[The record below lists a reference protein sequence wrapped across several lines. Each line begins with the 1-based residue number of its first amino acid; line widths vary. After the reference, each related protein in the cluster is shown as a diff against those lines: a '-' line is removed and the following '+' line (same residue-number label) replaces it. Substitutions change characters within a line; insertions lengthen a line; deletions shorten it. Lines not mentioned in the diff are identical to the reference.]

1 MNSNVKCIIPLL
13 LLVSSAAPV
22 AAEPAPVSDLNAQ
35 STSSSTTSNNQSV
48 TPTQRTSESSIEKLE
63 RLLKS
68 GNRVQLAMQQ
78 QLDEIATEL
87 SELRGNVERN
97 SYDLSQ
103 MLERQRDL
111 YRELEAVRSQPK
123 AAQTVSENSG
133 TDSPSDQGSYATST
147 SENEEYQA
155 AVNLIL
161 KDKNY
166 TGAISAFETFLTS
179 HPESVFTPNAN
190 YWLGQ
195 LFFAQKND
203 VEAAKN
209 FAKVIAFADSNKRA
223 DALLKLGD
231 LAGRNNNKEAAKKY
245 YQLAID
251 GYPKSTT
258 ASQATT
264 NLNKL

>member
-1 MNSNVKCIIPLL
+1 MNSNVKRILPLL
-13 LLVSSAAPV
+13 LLVSSAAHV
-22 AAEPAPVSDLNAQ
+22 VAEPAPVSDLN
-35 STSSSTTSNNQSV
+35 SNVTTTSTPSSNQSV
-48 TPTQRTSESSIEKLE
+48 TPTQRSSESSIERLE

-97 SYDLSQ
+97 SYDLGQ

-111 YRELEAVRSQPK
+111 YRELEAVRSQP
-123 AAQTVSENSG
+123 AAESTVPEDSG
-133 TDSPSDQGSYATST
+133 TDSGSAQGSYATSS

-179 HPESVFTPNAN
+179 YPESVFTPNAN

-209 FAKVIAFADSNKRA
+209 FAQVISFADSNKRA

-231 LAGRNNNKEAAKKY
+231 LARRNNNNEAAKKY
-245 YQLAID
+245 YQLAVD
-251 GYPKSTT
+251 DYPKSTT
-258 ASQATT
+258 ASQAAD
-264 NLNKL
+264 NLKKL